1 MMKKLSL
8 TIMLALCTLGVWAQ
22 NGKIDV
28 KFLGTYPDIIDFAWA
43 YATDTEGNED
53 AELDESTRALQ
64 QALERYRTG
73 REQEKGFTITVD
85 KKAGYILVES
95 KYEGFTSKW
104 EMCYWNMADTK
115 HKLFAVCIE
124 LSENG
129 KRMNPGQFDCLNF
142 YRYDNATRKMAAY
155 NAGVEVDY
163 FNVSYALPRTG
174 KDITVTHWSE
184 DGREKWQN
192 TLKWNGNGFSK

>member
-1 MMKKLSL
+1 MA
-8 TIMLALCTLGVWAQ
+8 IMLALWTLGVWAQ
-22 NGKIDV
+22 NGKIEV
-28 KFLGTYPDIIDFAWA
+28 KFLGSYPDIIDFAWA
-43 YATDTEGNED
+43 YATHTEGNED
-53 AELDESTRALQ
+53 TELDESTAALQ

-73 REQEKGFTITVD
+73 REQQEDFTITVD

-95 KYEGFTSKW
+95 KHDGFISKW
-104 EMCYWNMADTK
+104 EMCYWNMADKK

-124 LSENG
+124 MSENG

-142 YRYDNATRKMAAY
+142 YRYDNATRKMTTY
-155 NAGVEVDY
+155 DAGVEVDY
-163 FNVSYALPRTG
+163 FNISYGLPRTG

-184 DGREKWQN
+184 NGREKWQT

>member
-1 MMKKLSL
+1 MA
-8 TIMLALCTLGVWAQ
+8 IMLALWTLGVWAQ
-22 NGKIDV
+22 NGKIEV
-28 KFLGTYPDIIDFAWA
+28 KFLGSYPDIIDFAWA
-43 YATDTEGNED
+43 YATHTEGNED
-53 AELDESTRALQ
+53 TELDESTAALQ

-73 REQEKGFTITVD
+73 REQQEDFTITVD

-95 KYEGFTSKW
+95 KHDGFISKW
-104 EMCYWNMADTK
+104 EMCYWNMADKK

-124 LSENG
+124 MSENG

-142 YRYDNATRKMAAY
+142 YRYDNATRKMTAY
-155 NAGVEVDY
+155 DAGVEVDY
-163 FNVSYALPRTG
+163 FNISYGLPRTG

-184 DGREKWQN
+184 NGREKWQT